1 MAEGD
6 WPPHKGSAGGISG
19 GTLRHIISLL
29 ATFLI
34 AGASIG
40 AAQAQ
45 TPYPTRPV
53 RVIIPFGP
61 GGFADITMRLVGQQ
75 LSERIGQQVVIENR
89 PSAGGIVAGSAVTS
103 AQPDGYTLFVLSSGI
118 ALSKALL
125 KTMPFDPATAFV
137 PVSTLALFDL
147 LVLAK
152 ADSPMHA
159 IKDALA
165 MARTDP
171 AKFNIGTISPG
182 STQNVTGE
190 LFRATTG
197 VPMTIVPYRTT
208 GEVLTSLLR
217 GDTQIAIDSYAALR
231 SAIDAGTIRAIAA
244 TGDTRSPMQPN
255 VPTLKEGGIGVT
267 VVGWNALVALAGT
280 PKDVVAFLN
289 GHVRAIVDSPDFKKR
304 MLDLGGEAKASSP
317 EELDARLKSDIV
329 MWGDVVKKAGLEA
342 H

>member
-1 MAEGD
+1 MRLILRLLA
-6 WPPHKGSAGGISG
+6 ALLISG
-19 GTLRHIISLL
+19 AL
-29 ATFLI
+29 
-34 AGASIG
+34 IG
-40 AAQAQ
+40 APSAQ
-45 TPYPTRPV
+45 TPYPSRPI

-61 GGFADITMRLVGQQ
+61 GGFADITMRLVGQK

-103 AQPDGYTLFVLSSGI
+103 AQADGYTLFLLSSGI

-125 KTMPFDPATAFV
+125 ETMPFDPGTAFL
-137 PVSTLALFDL
+137 PVSTLAQFDL
-147 LVLAK
+147 LVLVK
-152 ADSPMHA
+152 SDSSVRTVN
-159 IKDALA
+159 DALVL
-165 MARTDP
+165 ARTDP
-171 AKFNIGTISPG
+171 ARFNIGTISPG

-197 VPMTIVPYRTT
+197 VPMTIVPYHTT

-217 GDTQIAIDSYAALR
+217 GDTQIAIDTYAALK

-255 VPTLKEGGIGVT
+255 VPTLKESNVNFT
-267 VVGWNALVALAGT
+267 VVGWNALVAPAGT

-289 GHVRAIVDSPDFKKR
+289 RHVREIVESADFKKR
-304 MLDLGGEAKASSP
+304 MLDLGGEAKAGTP
-317 EELDARLKSDIV
+317 EELDARLHSDIA
-329 MWGDVVKKAGLEA
+329 MWADVVKKAGLEP